1 MLFIVIVSLLYSTA
15 PELNPLLVQKTAEYI
30 NSICMQNLT
39 ILEDIAKSSEARAG
53 NWQGIKKQIQDAPD
67 RIPGVW
73 FYVLE
78 DGNYYSLQRDFTNL
92 NLKNRE
98 YFEPLFAGQTIMGH
112 PVYSRSTGKKSAVM
126 AEILT
131 GIPWEPVSISFACK
145 AVSTRLRRKW
155 YLLNSIK

>member
-1 MLFIVIVSLLYSTA
+1 MKKIVILLFSVIVSLLYSST
-15 PELNPLLVQKTAEYI
+15 PELNPKLVQKTAEYI

-39 ILEDIAKSSEARAG
+39 ILEDIAKSPEARAG

-92 NLKNRE
+92 NLRTANILSHCLLGKRLWGI
-98 YFEPLFAGQTIMGH
+98 LFT
-112 PVYSRSTGKKSAVM
+112 AVPR
-126 AEILT
+126 
-131 GIPWEPVSISFACK
+131 G
-145 AVSTRLRRKW
+145 RN
-155 YLLNSIK
+155 LL